1 MTPDVG
7 LQTSVSFGRQLLFF
21 LFLLIPGYLTVRTYY
36 WANVA
41 IEDRGRVNRLV
52 LMAIGG
58 FVSLAI
64 VALWRELV
72 PTFRVGFLEWLSPS
86 WLVVEERL
94 SVGSISRLSI
104 LESTHLILWES
115 LVGVLL
121 GYVYGTAKY
130 VTYDQRRQERTQLKQ
145 PWEKFVE
152 SVGTGANQTV
162 EVITSDGERVV
173 GEVVGLGSPSEAYD
187 LLLTEPRTPD
197 GTDDESNTDGGGR
210 GPDGESGSR
219 GDLSYHHYED
229 ISHVYLRDDA
239 LTNQTTRLQDRH
251 TDLLQYLRN
260 LQGGDEDEPPEANED
275 EAGSTRSL
283 EASDDARD
291 RGDTTRNATDE
302 TE

>member
-58 FVSLAI
+58 FVSLAM
-64 VALWRELV
+64 VALWRELI
-72 PTFRVGFLEWLSPS
+72 PTFRVGFLEGLSPS
-86 WLVVEERL
+86 WLVIEERL
-94 SVGSISRLSI
+94 SVESISRLSI
-104 LESTHLILWES
+104 LESTNLILGES
-115 LVGVLL
+115 VAGVLC

-130 VTYDQRRQERTQLKQ
+130 VIYDQRRQKRTQLKQ

-152 SVGTGANQTV
+152 SVGTDANQTV
-162 EVITSDGERVV
+162 EVITSEGERVV

-187 LLLTEPRTPD
+187 LLLTEPRTPH
-197 GTDDESNTDGGGR
+197 GTDDQSK
-210 GPDGESGSR
+210 PDGDGSRAGRERRSR
-219 GDLSYHHYED
+219 GDVSYHHYED

-239 LTNQTTRLQDRH
+239 LSNQTTRLQDRH
-251 TDLLQYLRN
+251 TDLLEYLTE
-260 LQGGDEDEPPEANED
+260 QVGDDGSEPPEANEG
-275 EAGSTRSL
+275 EVGSTRSL
-283 EASDDARD
+283 EVSEDAQDRDDTNRSDT
-291 RGDTTRNATDE
+291 GE